1 MVWNM
6 IYGCKKAKSWCENA
20 FRSSDESEMKVRV
33 YMTVYK
39 NVVITML

>member
-1 MVWNM
+1 MGVRKPNLNVKM
-6 IYGCKKAKSWCENA
+6 LSNDLKSN
-20 FRSSDESEMKVRV
+20 MKVRV

>member
-1 MVWNM
+1 ML
-6 IYGCKKAKSWCENA
+6 YGGKKAKSRCEHA
-20 FRSSDESEMKVRV
+20 FRSSDESNMKVRV